1 MSVHE
6 REELFGGAALRRPWG
21 SRATGM
27 ERV

>member
-1 MSVHE
+1 MSVRV
-6 REELFGGAALRRPWG
+6 REQLFGGAALRRPWG